1 MLNIAHR
8 GFSGK
13 YPENT
18 LLAFQKGIEAGA
30 DGFEFDTHLT
40 KDGEI
45 VIIHDER
52 LDRTTNA
59 QGFVKD
65 YTLEELRKV
74 DASKPFPEC
83 GFCGIPTLREYF
95 ELIRGRD
102 LLTNIELKNGIFWY
116 EGMEEKVIAMI
127 REYGLEERVIL
138 SSFNHRSVMK
148 CKALA
153 PEIRCGFLT
162 MSWLERPGEYTA
174 ARCVECYHPLYL
186 TLDRETVDEM
196 HGHGTHEGAGCG
208 CSDRQLPGPCRC
220 VLQGLSRSGSPTL
233 GCAAEKPPICAGPSG
248 TGSDGSAARCV
259 PALRQAPMQAILTAV
274 PQCARRRDISHRE

>member
-40 KDGEI
+40 RDGEI

-102 LLTNIELKNGIFWY
+102 LITNIELKNGIFWY

-148 CKALA
+148 CKAPA
-153 PEIRCGFLT
+153 PED
-162 MSWLERPGEYTA
+162 
-174 ARCVECYHPLYL
+174 PL
-186 TLDRETVDEM
+186 R
-196 HGHGTHEGAGCG
+196 
-208 CSDRQLPGPCRC
+208 LPHHTDCP
-220 VLQGLSRSGSPTL
+220 
-233 GCAAEKPPICAGPSG
+233 
-248 TGSDGSAARCV
+248 
-259 PALRQAPMQAILTAV
+259 
-274 PQCARRRDISHRE
+274 

>member
-95 ELIRGRD
+95 ELIRGRN

-138 SSFNHRSVMK
+138 FLLQPPVGDEVQGPSTGDPVRLPHHVLAGAPRGIHRSPGCGV
-148 CKALA
+148 LSSA
-153 PEIRCGFLT
+153 PPDSGPGNGGRTAPAWGTDQHLDGKRGC
-162 MSWLERPGEYTA
+162 RPCPA
-174 ARCVECYHPLYL
+174 
-186 TLDRETVDEM
+186 
-196 HGHGTHEGAGCG
+196 EGAGG
-208 CSDRQLPGPCRC
+208 GGGHRELPGPGCEI
-220 VLQGLSRSGSPTL
+220 LQRLIPTESQNHSLS
-233 GCAAEKPPICAGPSG
+233 
-248 TGSDGSAARCV
+248 
-259 PALRQAPMQAILTAV
+259 
-274 PQCARRRDISHRE
+274 

>member
-83 GFCGIPTLREYF
+83 GFCGIPTLLEYF
-95 ELIRGRD
+95 ELIRCRN
-102 LLTNIELKNGIFWY
+102 LITNIELKNGIFWY
-116 EGMEEKVIAMI
+116 
-127 REYGLEERVIL
+127 
-138 SSFNHRSVMK
+138 
-148 CKALA
+148 
-153 PEIRCGFLT
+153 
-162 MSWLERPGEYTA
+162 
-174 ARCVECYHPLYL
+174 
-186 TLDRETVDEM
+186 
-196 HGHGTHEGAGCG
+196 
-208 CSDRQLPGPCRC
+208 
-220 VLQGLSRSGSPTL
+220 
-233 GCAAEKPPICAGPSG
+233 
-248 TGSDGSAARCV
+248 
-259 PALRQAPMQAILTAV
+259 
-274 PQCARRRDISHRE
+274 

>member
-95 ELIRGRD
+95 ELTKGMD
-102 LLTNIELKNGIFWY
+102 LMTNIELKNSIIWY
-116 EGMEEKVIAMI
+116 DGMEEKVIAMI
-127 REYGLEERVIL
+127 REYGVEEQIVL
-138 SSFNHRSVMK
+138 SSFNHYSIMK
-148 CKALA
+148 CKKLA
-153 PEIRCGFLT
+153 PELKCGFLDS
-162 MSWLERPGEYTA
+162 SWLVNPGEYTKS
-174 ARCVECYHPLYL
+174 RGVECYHPSFRS
-186 TLDRETVDEM
+186 LDEATVAEVHSHGIEINTWTVNETEDIQRMFDLGV
-196 HGHGTHEGAGCG
+196 HSVITNFP
-208 CSDRQLPGPCRC
+208 DR
-220 VLQGLSRSGSPTL
+220 VNAVKQGR
-233 GCAAEKPPICAGPSG
+233 
-248 TGSDGSAARCV
+248 
-259 PALRQAPMQAILTAV
+259 
-274 PQCARRRDISHRE
+274 

>member
-40 KDGEI
+40 KDVEI

-174 ARCVECYHPLYL
+174 ARGVECYHPLYL
-186 TLDRETVDEM
+186 TLDRETVDEL
-196 HGHGTHEGAGCG
+196 HGHGIRINTWTVNEEADLARMKELGVDAVIGNFP
-208 CSDRQLPGPCRC
+208 DRAAAYCR
-220 VLQGLSRSGSPTL
+220 
-233 GCAAEKPPICAGPSG
+233 
-248 TGSDGSAARCV
+248 D
-259 PALRQAPMQAILTAV
+259 
-274 PQCARRRDISHRE
+274 

>member
-52 LDRTTNA
+52 LDRTTNV

-102 LLTNIELKNGIFWY
+102 LITNIELKNGIFWY

-148 CKALA
+148 CKASA

-174 ARCVECYHPLYL
+174 ARGVECYHPLYL
-186 TLDRETVDEM
+186 TLDRETVDEL
-196 HGHGTHEGAGCG
+196 HGHDIRSQHLDRERGSRPGPHEGAGCG
-208 CSDRQLPGPCRC
+208 CGDRQLPGSCRC
-220 VLQGLSRSGSPTL
+220 
-233 GCAAEKPPICAGPSG
+233 
-248 TGSDGSAARCV
+248 
-259 PALRQAPMQAILTAV
+259 IL
-274 PQCARRRDISHRE
+274 

>member
-40 KDGEI
+40 RDGEI

-102 LLTNIELKNGIFWY
+102 LITNIELKNGIFWY

-127 REYGLEERVIL
+127 REYGVEEQIVL
-138 SSFNHRSVMK
+138 SSFNHYSIMK
-148 CKALA
+148 CKKLA
-153 PEIRCGFLT
+153 PELKCGFLDS
-162 MSWLERPGEYTA
+162 SWLVNPGEYTKS
-174 ARCVECYHPLYL
+174 RGVECYHPSFRS
-186 TLDRETVDEM
+186 LDEATVAEVHSHGIEINTWTVNETEDIQRMFDLGV
-196 HGHGTHEGAGCG
+196 HSVITNFP
-208 CSDRQLPGPCRC
+208 DR
-220 VLQGLSRSGSPTL
+220 VNAVKQGR
-233 GCAAEKPPICAGPSG
+233 
-248 TGSDGSAARCV
+248 
-259 PALRQAPMQAILTAV
+259 
-274 PQCARRRDISHRE
+274 